1 MFNSVSKTAQKVE
14 FMSRRIAIGVGIFV
28 LIVGLALIAH
38 RLNLLGLIR
47 QMHGG

>member
-1 MFNSVSKTAQKVE
+1 
-14 FMSRRIAIGVGIFV
+14 MSRRIAIGVGILV
-28 LIVGLALIAH
+28 PIASLAFIAH